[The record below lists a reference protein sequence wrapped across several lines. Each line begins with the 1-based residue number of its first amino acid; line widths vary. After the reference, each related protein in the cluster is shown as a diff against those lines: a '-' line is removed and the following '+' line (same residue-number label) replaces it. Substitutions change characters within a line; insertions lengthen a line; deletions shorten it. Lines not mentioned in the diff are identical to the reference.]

1 MTSLVFEAYLRL
13 LWFEVYLVRADFSA
27 LYNRVRDF
35 PVLPTTPAPLTMQ
48 AICHAVDLASVLYSK
63 QVLCLQRSAVTVCVL
78 RRHGFRAQL
87 VIGAQHMP
95 FKSHAWVE
103 VEGCVVNDKAYI
115 PEIYSVLDRC

>member
-1 MTSLVFEAYLRL
+1 MISLVFEAYVRL
-13 LWFEVYLVRADFSA
+13 LWLEVYLVRANFSA
-27 LYNRVRDF
+27 LYYRVRNF
-35 PVLPTTPAPLTMQ
+35 PVLSIKTAPLTAE
-48 AICHAVDLASVLYSK
+48 AICHAVDLASILYPK

-78 RRHGFRAQL
+78 RHHGFRAQL

-103 VEGCVVNDKAYI
+103 VEGCVANDKAYI